1 MKSKSTIGAEASGAG
16 FAALLEACAG
26 LTFEPHDIAEQLDEK
41 GHYEIALDREFPF
54 SIKLFRFS
62 SQHHTRGQ
70 TWHERLELFTPLDG
84 PARFRM
90 GNQEVQLARGEVL
103 VVDNLKLHHV
113 VDFPGFDTRVVVISF
128 LPEFV
133 YSLGSP
139 SFDYAFLLPFYT
151 KLEKQ
156 PHIARLAEPAAA
168 RVGLAMAGLVRCY
181 FQREDQPFLQIGCK
195 ACLLEILYHMACL
208 FKGSELLK
216 WEFVRQQQRTL
227 QLKKLF
233 DHISR
238 HYAAKLSVGEAARL
252 AGMSPPQFMK
262 NFKKVSGMTLVAYLN
277 HVRLTNAARLLK
289 ETNQSIAEIA
299 FQVGFAD
306 QSHFDKRFKRSF
318 GMVPKEF
325 RFRKTPGLE

>member
-1 MKSKSTIGAEASGAG
+1 M
-16 FAALLEACAG
+16 
-26 LTFEPHDIAEQLDEK
+26 DDK
-41 GHYEIALDREFPF
+41 GHYEVELDREFPF
-54 SIKLFRFS
+54 LIKLFRFS
-62 SQHHTRGQ
+62 SQQHTRAQ
-70 TWHERLELFTPLDG
+70 TWHERLELFIPLDG

-90 GNQEVQLARGEVL
+90 GNQEVPLDCGDML

-113 VDFPGFDTRVVVISF
+113 VDFPGFNTRVVVISF

-151 KLEKQ
+151 KLEKLT
-156 PHIARLAEPAAA
+156 HVLRLPDPTTDPI
-168 RVGLAMAGLVRCY
+168 GLALASLLGCY
-181 FQREDQPFLQIGCK
+181 FDCPPHHFKQIGCK
-195 ACLLEILYHMACL
+195 AFLLEILFHMACR
-208 FKGSELLK
+208 FQGSELLK

-238 HYAAKLSVGEAARL
+238 NYAEKLSVGEAATL
-252 AGMSPPQFMK
+252 AGMSQPQFMK

-289 ETNQSIAEIA
+289 ETSLSIAEIA
-299 FQVGFAD
+299 SQVGFSD

-318 GMVPKEF
+318 GTVPKEY
-325 RFRKTPGLE
+325 RAAKPSVSRPN